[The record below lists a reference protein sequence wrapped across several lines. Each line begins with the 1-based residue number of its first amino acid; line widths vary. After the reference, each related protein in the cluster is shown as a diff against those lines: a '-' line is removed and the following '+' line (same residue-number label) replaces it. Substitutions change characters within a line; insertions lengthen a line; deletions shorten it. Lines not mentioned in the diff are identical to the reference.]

1 MNVEKCWLRKLFPQR
16 NSTKEVSAAAPATA
30 TPVVAR
36 TATNAVAT
44 STAAKDAPSSEKPLH
59 APLLQAMQAFRQGTV
74 PAGTQLFHGSN
85 VKSPY
90 TDFANQSLQGTRKW
104 LSQSAKYAVSYA
116 FNSGDGL
123 GAGLL
128 WVCTLNFDVRFLAG
142 SQSSLKA
149 VSPWEG
155 RFPWEFPNNF
165 GRYAEAILGTSGPIC
180 LLDHEDDGQFKEV
193 LIVSHRDALQIV
205 NVIQLPADKSAAERY
220 ALSQYGC

>member
-1 MNVEKCWLRKLFPQR
+1 MNVEKGWLRKLFPQR
-16 NSTKEVSAAAPATA
+16 NSAEEDSGAAPATA
-30 TPVVAR
+30 KPVVAR
-36 TATNAVAT
+36 SVTNAVAT
-44 STAAKDAPSSEKPLH
+44 STAAKTAPSSEKPLH
-59 APLLQAMQAFRQGTV
+59 APLLQAMRAFRQGTF

-85 VKSPY
+85 VESPY

-128 WVCTLNFDVRFLAG
+128 WVCTLKCDVPFLAG

-149 VSPWEG
+149 VSPWEE

-165 GRYAEAILGTSGPIC
+165 GWYAEAILNTHGPIC
-180 LLDHEDDGQFKEV
+180 LLDHEDDGRFKEI
-193 LIVSHRDALQIV
+193 LIVSHQAVLEVVDM
-205 NVIQLPADKSAAERY
+205 IQLPSEKSAAEKH
-220 ALSQYGC
+220 ALTQFVW